1 MTGQSFTERLKNNPG
16 PVVVDIWAPW
26 CGPCRAIEPALKTL
40 AQQYQGRV
48 DVWKINADE
57 QPEMVKT
64 LGVRGIPTLLV
75 FRGETEVT
83 RQVGA
88 SSQAAL
94 ERLFE
99 AALSG
104 EVPER
109 TGLTNFDRALRMAGG
124 LILVAFGII
133 TNFSLLFF
141 LAAGLVFFSAF
152 HDRCPIWQALRPRL
166 EKLWRA

>member
-1 MTGQSFTERLKNNPG
+1 MKGPNFLERLKTNPR

-26 CGPCRAIEPALKTL
+26 CGPCRAIEPAMKNL

-57 QPEMVKT
+57 HPETVRA
-64 LGVRGIPTLLV
+64 LGVSGIPTLLV
-75 FRGETEVT
+75 FQGETEVT

-88 SSQAAL
+88 QPQAAL
-94 ERLFE
+94 GRLFE

-104 EVPER
+104 EAPQR
-109 TGLTNFDRALRMAGG
+109 LGMTSFDRILRMAGG
-124 LILVAFGII
+124 FILAALAVWA
-133 TNFSLLFF
+133 NFSIPLF
-141 LAAGLVFFSAF
+141 LAAGLAFFSAV